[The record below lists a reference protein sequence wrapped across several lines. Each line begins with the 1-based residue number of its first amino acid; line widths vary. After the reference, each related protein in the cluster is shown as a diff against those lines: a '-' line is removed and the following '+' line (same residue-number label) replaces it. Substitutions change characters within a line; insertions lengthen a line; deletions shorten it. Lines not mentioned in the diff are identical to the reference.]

1 MPKAELKP
9 EIEAPHEME
18 LVIPVCR
25 WSIDMH
31 GGGMIQIFSY
41 FDTSASSVRCLGNEV
56 TNSGTYCYPDWFLLV
71 CVIVF
76 RVRCSS
82 R

>member
-18 LVIPVCR
+18 LVIPVCP

-41 FDTSASSVRCLGNEV
+41 FDTSASSVRCLRNEV
-56 TNSGTYCYPDWFLLV
+56 TNSGTNCYPNWLLLV
-71 CVIVF
+71 PLKLF
-76 RVRCSS
+76 RG
-82 R
+82 